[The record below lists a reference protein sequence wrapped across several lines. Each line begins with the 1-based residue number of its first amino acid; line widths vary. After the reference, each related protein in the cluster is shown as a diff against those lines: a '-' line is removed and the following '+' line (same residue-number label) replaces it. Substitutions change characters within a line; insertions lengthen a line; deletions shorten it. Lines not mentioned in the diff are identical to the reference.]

1 MNGARLIIFL
11 LIIIVFKQFTAILN
25 SKLYVREYKDIV
37 KKNFYGYFGVGTFQP
52 KLGIGQVCLIVID
65 DQNII
70 RECRLINGLSIF
82 AKFHQY
88 TPVINRSVESDL
100 VLHDKYHKVLYKAV
114 QNASNARTKS
124 QRGSS

>member
-1 MNGARLIIFL
+1 MSGAGLIIFL
-11 LIIIVFKQFTAILN
+11 LIIIVLKQFTNILN
-25 SKLYVREYKDIV
+25 SKLYVREYKDII
-37 KKNFYGYFGVGTFQP
+37 KNNSHGYFGVGTFQP

-88 TPVINRSVESDL
+88 VPVIDQSTKSEA
-100 VLHDKYHKVLYKAV
+100 VLNDKHRKVLYQAV